1 MESHI
6 KYIIEILDTQRDE
19 LHKAAADR
27 FYISKNIEQSPNPEK
42 DTKFCELC
50 IKANYIAILRR
61 KIYTGEI
68 EI

>member
-6 KYIIEILDTQRDE
+6 KYIIEILDAQRDE
-19 LHKAAADR
+19 LHKLAASR
-27 FYISKNIEQSPNPEK
+27 FYLSKNIEQNPNPEK
-42 DTKFCELC
+42 DPKFCELC

>member
-6 KYIIEILDTQRDE
+6 KEIIEILDAQRDE
-19 LHKAAADR
+19 LHKLAAAT
-27 FYISKNIEQSPNPEK
+27 FYICKNIEQNPNPEK
-42 DTKFCELC
+42 DPRFCALC
-50 IKANYIAILRR
+50 VRANYIAILRR